1 LEAGLDAVH
10 ARAYALIGAR
20 DPGEGLRRRNR
31 PARPRGSGMI
41 GKGSILQSYRILSGA
56 ARAGGGRACCS
67 GGSGAARKIPTRL
80 AERRGYP
87 GARRPDKT
95 LVWLH
100 GASVGE
106 TVTLLPLVD
115 MLKRRGFAVLVTSGT
130 VTSAKLLAARLPAG
144 VIHQYLPLDV
154 PRYMRRFLD
163 YWRPELGLICES
175 EIWPNLMIEARRRG
189 IPLALVN
196 ARMSERSFKRWYKL
210 PQTSRFLLSCF
221 ESCLAQ
227 SQGDGE
233 RLAQLGAPRVSIA
246 GNLKFD
252 VPAPPADADT
262 LAILDGLTTGRPVWI
277 AASTHPGEDELVIAA
292 HLGIK
297 AHLPKLLT
305 IIAPRHPQRGI
316 EIERWPRP
324 MASRSRGAPPA
335 RRRSAMSSSMSPT
348 PSTSSACS
356 TGSRRSPS
364 SAARSCRSADTI
376 RSSPPSWA
384 APCCMARMSAISPMS
399 SRPSMRTAVRARSP
413 TQALAG
419 AVHRWLSD
427 PASARQA
434 ARAAAQTSHQLG
446 GALNRTMQA
455 IEPLL
460 MRVAIGQRESAS

>member
-1 LEAGLDAVH
+1 
-10 ARAYALIGAR
+10 
-20 DPGEGLRRRNR
+20 
-31 PARPRGSGMI
+31 MI
-41 GKGSILQSYRILSGA
+41 GKGSILQSYRVMSALLEPA
-56 ARAGGGRACCS
+56 AAGLLLWRRRRG
-67 GGSGAARKIPTRL
+67 KEDPTRF

-87 GARRPDKT
+87 GVRRPDKT

-106 TVTLLPLVD
+106 TVTLLPLVEK
-115 MLKRRGFAVLVTSGT
+115 LKRRGLAVLVTSGT

-175 EIWPNLMIEARRRG
+175 EIWPNLMIEARKRA
-189 IPLALVN
+189 IPLVLVN

-210 PQTSRFLLSCF
+210 PQTSRYLLSCF

-277 AASTHPGEDELVIAA
+277 AASTHPGEDEQVIAA
-292 HLGIK
+292 HLGLK

-305 IIAPRHPQRGI
+305 IIAPRHPQRGA
-316 EIERWPRP
+316 EIDALAQANGIATVQRSQGGMPERDVELYI
-324 MASRSRGAPPA
+324 
-335 RRRSAMSSSMSPT
+335 
-348 PSTSSACS
+348 
-356 TGSRRSPS
+356 
-364 SAARSCRSADTI
+364 ADTVNELGLFYRLSQVAFI
-376 RSSPPSWA
+376 GGSLTPVGGHNPIEPAKLGCALLHGPHVHNA
-384 APCCMARMSAISPMS
+384 ADVFAAFDRGGGAREVAD
-399 SRPSMRTAVRARSP
+399 

-427 PASARQA
+427 PAAARQA

-446 GALNRTMQA
+446 GALNRTMQT

-460 MRVAIGQRESAS
+460 MRVVIGQRETAS

>member
-1 LEAGLDAVH
+1 
-10 ARAYALIGAR
+10 
-20 DPGEGLRRRNR
+20 
-31 PARPRGSGMI
+31 MI
-41 GKGSILQSYRILSGA
+41 GKGSILQSYRVMTALLEPA
-56 ARAGGGRACCS
+56 AAGLLLWRRRRG
-67 GGSGAARKIPTRL
+67 KEDPTRF

-87 GARRPDKT
+87 GVRRPDKT

-106 TVTLLPLVD
+106 TVTLLPLVEK
-115 MLKRRGFAVLVTSGT
+115 LKRRGLAVLVTSGT

-175 EIWPNLMIEARRRG
+175 EIWPNLMIEARKRA
-189 IPLALVN
+189 IPLVLVN
-196 ARMSERSFKRWYKL
+196 ARMSERSFRRWYKL
-210 PQTSRFLLSCF
+210 PQTSRYLLSCF

-277 AASTHPGEDELVIAA
+277 AASTHPGEDEQVIAA
-292 HLGIK
+292 HLGLK

-305 IIAPRHPQRGI
+305 IIAPRHPQRGAEVDALAQANGI
-316 EIERWPRP
+316 ATALRSQGGMPERDVELYI
-324 MASRSRGAPPA
+324 
-335 RRRSAMSSSMSPT
+335 
-348 PSTSSACS
+348 
-356 TGSRRSPS
+356 
-364 SAARSCRSADTI
+364 ADTVNELGLFYRLSQVAFI
-376 RSSPPSWA
+376 GGSLTPVGGHNPIEPAKLGCALLHGPHVHNA
-384 APCCMARMSAISPMS
+384 ADVFAAFDRGGGAREVAD
-399 SRPSMRTAVRARSP
+399 

-419 AVHRWLSD
+419 AVHRWLSE
-427 PASARQA
+427 PAAARQA

-446 GALNRTMQA
+446 GALNRTMQT

-460 MRVAIGQRESAS
+460 MRVAIGQRETAS

>member
-1 LEAGLDAVH
+1 
-10 ARAYALIGAR
+10 
-20 DPGEGLRRRNR
+20 
-31 PARPRGSGMI
+31 MI
-41 GKGSILQSYRILSGA
+41 GKGSILQSYRVMSALLEPA
-56 ARAGGGRACCS
+56 AAGLLLWRRRRG
-67 GGSGAARKIPTRL
+67 KEDPTRF

-87 GARRPDKT
+87 GVRRPDKT

-106 TVTLLPLVD
+106 TVTLLPLVEK
-115 MLKRRGFAVLVTSGT
+115 LKRRGLAVLVTSGT

-175 EIWPNLMIEARRRG
+175 EIWPNLMIEARKRA
-189 IPLALVN
+189 IPLVLVN

-210 PQTSRFLLSCF
+210 PQTSRYLLSCF

-277 AASTHPGEDELVIAA
+277 AASTHPGEDEQVIAA
-292 HLGIK
+292 HLGLK

-305 IIAPRHPQRGI
+305 IIAPRHPQRGAEIDALAQANGIATAQRSQGGMPERDI
-316 EIERWPRP
+316 ELYI
-324 MASRSRGAPPA
+324 
-335 RRRSAMSSSMSPT
+335 
-348 PSTSSACS
+348 
-356 TGSRRSPS
+356 
-364 SAARSCRSADTI
+364 ADTVNELGLFYRLSQVAFI
-376 RSSPPSWA
+376 GGSLTPVGGHNPIEPAKLGCALLHGPYVHNATDVFA
-384 APCCMARMSAISPMS
+384 AFDRGGGAREVAD
-399 SRPSMRTAVRARSP
+399 

-427 PASARQA
+427 PAAARQA

-446 GALNRTMQA
+446 GALNRTMQT

-460 MRVAIGQRESAS
+460 MRVAIGLRETAS

>member
-1 LEAGLDAVH
+1 
-10 ARAYALIGAR
+10 
-20 DPGEGLRRRNR
+20 
-31 PARPRGSGMI
+31 MI
-41 GKGSILQSYRILSGA
+41 GKGSILQSYRVISALLEPA
-56 ARAGGGRACCS
+56 AAGLLLWRRRRG
-67 GGSGAARKIPTRL
+67 KEDPTRF

-87 GARRPDKT
+87 GVRRPDKT

-106 TVTLLPLVD
+106 TVTLLPLVEK
-115 MLKRRGFAVLVTSGT
+115 LKRRGLAVLVTSGT

-175 EIWPNLMIEARRRG
+175 EIWPNLMIEARKRA
-189 IPLALVN
+189 IPLVLVN

-210 PQTSRFLLSCF
+210 PQTSRYLLSCF

-277 AASTHPGEDELVIAA
+277 AASTHPGEDEQVIAA
-292 HLGIK
+292 HLGLK

-305 IIAPRHPQRGI
+305 IIAPRHPQRGADI
-316 EIERWPRP
+316 DALAQANGIATAQRSQGGMPERDVELYI
-324 MASRSRGAPPA
+324 
-335 RRRSAMSSSMSPT
+335 
-348 PSTSSACS
+348 
-356 TGSRRSPS
+356 
-364 SAARSCRSADTI
+364 ADTVNELGLFYRLSQVAFI
-376 RSSPPSWA
+376 GGSLTPVGGHNPIEPAKLGCALLHGPYVHNATDVFA
-384 APCCMARMSAISPMS
+384 AFDRGGGAREVAD
-399 SRPSMRTAVRARSP
+399 

-427 PASARQA
+427 PAAARQA

-446 GALNRTMQA
+446 GALNRTMQT

-460 MRVAIGQRESAS
+460 MRVAIGQRETAS

>member
-1 LEAGLDAVH
+1 
-10 ARAYALIGAR
+10 
-20 DPGEGLRRRNR
+20 
-31 PARPRGSGMI
+31 MI
-41 GKGSILQSYRILSGA
+41 GKGAILQSYRMLTA
-56 ARAGGGRACCS
+56 ALEPAAAGLLLWRQRRGKEDP
-67 GGSGAARKIPTRL
+67 ARVG
-80 AERRGYP
+80 ERRGHP
-87 GARRPDKT
+87 SVRRPDKT

-115 MLKRRGFAVLVTSGT
+115 MLKRRGLAVLVTSGT

-154 PRYMRRFLD
+154 PRYIRRFLD
-163 YWRPELGLICES
+163 HWQPELGLICES
-175 EIWPNLMIEARRRG
+175 EIWPNLVIEARRRA

-196 ARMSERSFKRWYKL
+196 ARMSERSFKRWYKA
-210 PQTSRFLLSCF
+210 PKTSRFLLSCF

-252 VPAPPADADT
+252 VPAPPADANT

-277 AASTHPGEDELVIAA
+277 AASTHPGEDELIISA

-305 IIAPRHPQRGI
+305 IIAPRHPHRGI
-316 EIERWPRP
+316 EIEEL
-324 MASRSRGAPPA
+324 AQANGVAVA
-335 RRRSAMSSSMSPT
+335 RRAAGQAPERNAELYIADTVGELGLFYRLSQVAFLGGSLVPVGGHN
-348 PSTSSACS
+348 PIEPAKLGCALLHGPHVRNFADVFAAFDADG
-356 TGSRRSPS
+356 GSREVS
-364 SAARSCRSADTI
+364 D
-376 RSSPPSWA
+376 
-384 APCCMARMSAISPMS
+384 
-399 SRPSMRTAVRARSP
+399 V
-413 TQALAG
+413 QALAG
-419 AVHRWLSD
+419 AAHRWLSD

-434 ARAAAQTSHQLG
+434 ARAAAQTSVQLG

-460 MRVAIGQRESAS
+460 MRVAIGQRETAS

>member
-1 LEAGLDAVH
+1 MIGRGPILQGYRMVSALLEPAAAGLLVW
-10 ARAYALIGAR
+10 
-20 DPGEGLRRRNR
+20 RRR
-31 PARPRGSGMI
+31 RG
-41 GKGSILQSYRILSGA
+41 KED
-56 ARAGGGRACCS
+56 
-67 GGSGAARKIPTRL
+67 PTRF

-106 TVTLLPLVD
+106 TVTLLPLVEK
-115 MLKRRGFAVLVTSGT
+115 LKRRGLAVLVTSGT

-175 EIWPNLMIEARRRG
+175 EIWPNLMMEARARA
-189 IPLALVN
+189 IPLVLVN
-196 ARMSERSFKRWYKL
+196 ARMSERSFKRWYKA
-210 PQTSRFLLSCF
+210 PRTSRYLLSCF

-252 VPAPPADADT
+252 VPAPPADTDA

-277 AASTHPGEDELVIAA
+277 AASTHPGEDELVISA

-316 EIERWPRP
+316 EIEELAR
-324 MASRSRGAPPA
+324 ANGVAVA
-335 RRRSAMSSSMSPT
+335 RRAAGEVPGREIELYVADTVNELGLLYRLSQVAFLGGSLVPLIGGHN
-348 PSTSSACS
+348 PIEPAKLGCALLHGPFVHNAADIFAAFDRDG
-356 TGSRRSPS
+356 GSREI
-364 SAARSCRSADTI
+364 AD
-376 RSSPPSWA
+376 A
-384 APCCMARMSAISPMS
+384 
-399 SRPSMRTAVRARSP
+399 
-413 TQALAG
+413 QGLAG

-434 ARAAAQTSHQLG
+434 ARAAAQTSTELG
-446 GALNRTMQA
+446 GALNRTLQA

-460 MRVAIGQRESAS
+460 MRVAIGQREAAG